1 MQASMGPSA
10 SQSFDTQRLH
20 HCVQQWQGGNAEAA
34 DALVRAIGERLE
46 RISRSMLRRYP
57 AVRACADT
65 VDLLQGSLLRLL
77 TSLRRIQPESTRH
90 FFNLAAVH
98 VRRELLDLG
107 RRFSQ
112 KHNVHVAVGDC
123 AGAVVRPGPVE
134 APAEDDDLEL
144 WCRFHEAV
152 ERLPE
157 PEREVMGLAFYDG
170 WTQAQIGELLEVDQR
185 TVRRRWQSACL
196 RLQETLG
203 DRLPRP

>member
-1 MQASMGPSA
+1 MP
-10 SQSFDTQRLH
+10 SQSFDTQQLH
-20 HCVQQWQGGNAEAA
+20 KCVQRWQGGSAEAA

-57 AVRACADT
+57 AVRSCADT
-65 VDLLQGSLLRLL
+65 ADLLQGSFLRLL
-77 TSLRRIQPESTRH
+77 TSLRRMQPESTRH

-107 RRFSQ
+107 RRFHR
-112 KHNVHVAVGDC
+112 KDHAKVVPGDC
-123 AGAVVRPGPVE
+123 AGSVVGPGAAE
-134 APAEDDDLEL
+134 AAGEDEDLEL

-157 PEREVMGLAFYDG
+157 LECEVMGLAFYDG
-170 WTQAQIGELLEVDQR
+170 WTQVQIAELLEVDER

-196 RLQETLG
+196 RLQERLG
-203 DRLPRP
+203 DRLPQP

>member
-1 MQASMGPSA
+1 MQAPMEQQAG
-10 SQSFDTQRLH
+10 QSFDTQRLH
-20 HCVQQWQGGNAEAA
+20 HCVQLWQGGNPKAA
-34 DALVRAIGERLE
+34 DALVCAIGERME

-57 AVRACADT
+57 AVRSCVDT
-65 VDLLQGSLLRLL
+65 ADLLQGSLLRLL

-107 RRFSQ
+107 RRFSR
-112 KHNVHVAVGDC
+112 KNNVQVTIGDC
-123 AGAVVRPGPVE
+123 AGAVIRPGPAE
-134 APAEDDDLEL
+134 APGEDDDLDL

-152 ERLPE
+152 DRLPE
-157 PEREVMGLAFYDG
+157 AEREVMGLVFYDG

>member
-1 MQASMGPSA
+1 MSPPIA
-10 SQSFDTQRLH
+10 QSFDTQRLH
-20 HCVQQWQGGNAEAA
+20 HYVQQWQGGDARAA

-57 AVRACADT
+57 AVRSCADT
-65 VDLLQGSLLRLL
+65 ADLLQGSLFRLL
-77 TSLRRIQPESTRH
+77 KSLQRIQPESTRH

-112 KHNVHVAVGDC
+112 KNNVHVAVGDC

-134 APAEDDDLEL
+134 APGEDDDLDL

-152 ERLPE
+152 DRLPE
-157 PEREVMGLAFYDG
+157 AEREVMGLAFYDG
-170 WTQAQIGELLEVDQR
+170 WTQAQIGELLEVDER

-196 RLQETLG
+196 RLQEMLG